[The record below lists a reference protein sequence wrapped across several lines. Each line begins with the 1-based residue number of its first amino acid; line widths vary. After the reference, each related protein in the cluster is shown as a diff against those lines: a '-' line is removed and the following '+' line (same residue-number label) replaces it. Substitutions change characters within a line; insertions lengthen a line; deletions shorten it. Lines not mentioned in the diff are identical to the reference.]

1 MIYHL
6 KCKNVKN
13 TTGGCFG
20 IGGVKGK
27 LRYEIRRQVGRSNHW
42 ASSYMSPPVEGT
54 RDPIWS
60 PQRIKFA
67 KFANADPE
75 AKVQVR
81 LLVGDIEV
89 GHMITTSTELHDKRV
104 FDVMSP
110 NGKSKGQGQ
119 IEFVDFQLIEVPSF
133 INYLE
138 GGLKISFAVAI
149 DFTASNGNPAKR
161 SSLHYIGNTNQYEKA
176 LFQVGSILEPYSHDQ
191 NFPTFGFGGVPK
203 GER

>member
-1 MIYHL
+1 
-6 KCKNVKN
+6 
-13 TTGGCFG
+13 
-20 IGGVKGK
+20 
-27 LRYEIRRQVGRSNHW
+27 
-42 ASSYMSPPVEGT
+42 MSPPVEGT

-110 NGKSKGQGQ
+110 NGKSKG
-119 IEFVDFQLIEVPSF
+119 
-133 INYLE
+133 
-138 GGLKISFAVAI
+138 
-149 DFTASNGNPAKR
+149 
-161 SSLHYIGNTNQYEKA
+161 
-176 LFQVGSILEPYSHDQ
+176 
-191 NFPTFGFGGVPK
+191 
-203 GER
+203 

>member
-1 MIYHL
+1 M
-6 KCKNVKN
+6 
-13 TTGGCFG
+13 
-20 IGGVKGK
+20 
-27 LRYEIRRQVGRSNHW
+27 
-42 ASSYMSPPVEGT
+42 
-54 RDPIWS
+54 
-60 PQRIKFA
+60 
-67 KFANADPE
+67 
-75 AKVQVR
+75 
-81 LLVGDIEV
+81 VGDIEV
-89 GHMITTSTELHDKRV
+89 GHIITTSTELHDKRV

-119 IEFVDFQLIEVPSF
+119 IEFTDFQLIEVPSF

-203 GER
+203 GERQPNHCFALNGNPPAPGIQGVHNIQQTYRYQLPNIQLAGPTFFGPVLDAFNSYVTH